1 MMSVKVRFWRI
12 LGLIFAINLIA
23 ACATNTPIIG
33 NIDAKNSAPLD
44 LITSNITLPNLTLP
58 NSTNST
64 NSSYQGRLSL
74 RIATETPQ
82 SLYGAFMINGD
93 AQRGELALNSPLGN
107 TVAKLNWTPQ
117 TAVLSANNTTT
128 SYLSTDALI
137 ATVTG
142 TTLPL
147 PALFDWLAGVSTPV
161 EGWETDLSNM
171 QNVDNRRLIAKRI
184 SPLPT
189 VELRIALEQP

>member
-1 MMSVKVRFWRI
+1 MMTTKVRFWRLI
-12 LGLIFAINLIA
+12 GLIFATNLIA
-23 ACATNTPIIG
+23 ACATNTPNIG
-33 NIDAKNSAPLD
+33 NIDPKNS
-44 LITSNITLPNLTLP
+44 TTPNL
-58 NSTNST
+58 
-64 NSSYQGRLSL
+64 SYQGRLSL

-82 SLYGAFMINGD
+82 SLYGAFIINGD
-93 AQRGELALNSPLGN
+93 ALRGELTLNSPLGN
-107 TVAKLNWTPQ
+107 AVAKLSWTPQ

-128 SYLSTDALI
+128 NYPSTDALI
-137 ATVTG
+137 TTVTG

-161 EGWETDLSNM
+161 EGWETDLSSM
-171 QNVDNRRLIAKRI
+171 QNVDNRRLVAKRN

>member
-1 MMSVKVRFWRI
+1 MMTVKVRFWRLLGSI
-12 LGLIFAINLIA
+12 GLIFAINLIA
-23 ACATNTPIIG
+23 ACATNTPNTG
-33 NIDAKNSAPLD
+33 NIDAKKSTPLD
-44 LITSNITLPNLTLP
+44 LTVSNLTLP
-58 NSTNST
+58 NL
-64 NSSYQGRLSL
+64 SYQGRLSL

-93 AQRGELALNSPLGN
+93 ALSGELTLNSPLGN

-128 SYLSTDALI
+128 NYPSTDALI

-161 EGWETDLSNM
+161 EGWETDLSSM
-171 QNVDNRRLIAKRI
+171 QNVDNRRLIAKRV